1 MTPDDMKKLAT
12 SGTIFNLDRMIA
24 PKIIK
29 LLYLLGLGTI
39 VLWSI
44 NHLFA
49 TFADSFGSG
58 LWGLLEVG
66 IFGLGGFVALR
77 VLCETLLVFFK
88 KNEKIMEIQQPVR
101 PALSI
106 FDDVKDALEELAED
120 DVQDAYKELDTDY
133 DESSTADKPAA
144 KPKAR
149 TTKSRAASTRRTT
162 TTAKSSTRK
171 APAKRKTTAKRPATA
186 NKTAKKPDA

>member
-1 MTPDDMKKLAT
+1 MTPDDIKKLAT

-88 KNEKIMEIQQPVR
+88 KNEKLLQVQQETR

-120 DVQDAYKELDTDY
+120 DVQEAYKELPASKT
-133 DESSTADKPAA
+133 ESRAPAKAAA

-149 TTKSRAASTRRTT
+149 STTSRAASARSST

-171 APAKRKTTAKRPATA
+171 TPAKRKATAKRPATA
-186 NKTAKKPDA
+186 NKSATKPTE

>member
-1 MTPDDMKKLAT
+1 MNTEDIKRLAT

-58 LWGLLEVG
+58 LWGILEVG
-66 IFGLGGFVALR
+66 IFGLGAFVALR

-88 KNEKIMEIQQPVR
+88 KNEKLMEIQQPVR

-120 DVQDAYKELDTDY
+120 DEDAPARAKEPATPAQPKAKA
-133 DESSTADKPAA
+133 SAASPRKTTTKASAA
-144 KPKAR
+144 K
-149 TTKSRAASTRRTT
+149 RTT
-162 TTAKSSTRK
+162 TTKAAPRK
-171 APAKRKTTAKRPATA
+171 TPAKRKTTAKRPAAARNSSTT
-186 NKTAKKPDA
+186 KE

>member
-1 MTPDDMKKLAT
+1 MNTEDMKKLAT

-58 LWGLLEVG
+58 LWGILEVG
-66 IFGLGGFVALR
+66 IFGLGAFVALR

-88 KNEKIMEIQQPVR
+88 KNEKLIEIQQPAR

-120 DVQDAYKELDTDY
+120 DVNEAYEALPKSE
-133 DESSTADKPAA
+133 PAA
-144 KPKAR
+144 PKAK
-149 TTKSRAASTRRTT
+149 TSTRAARSTT
-162 TTAKSSTRK
+162 TSRSSATKSSTRK
-171 APAKRKTTAKRPATA
+171 TPVKRKTTAKRPATA
-186 NKTAKKPDA
+186 KKATDTPKS

>member
-39 VLWSI
+39 ALWSI

-88 KNEKIMEIQQPVR
+88 KNEKLVEIQQPAR

-120 DVQDAYKELDTDY
+120 DVQDAKKELPT
-133 DESSTADKPAA
+133 SHGKTGNGSKPAA
-144 KPKAR
+144 KPRA
-149 TTKSRAASTRRTT
+149 TKSSAASTARTT

-186 NKTAKKPDA
+186 SKAAKKPDA